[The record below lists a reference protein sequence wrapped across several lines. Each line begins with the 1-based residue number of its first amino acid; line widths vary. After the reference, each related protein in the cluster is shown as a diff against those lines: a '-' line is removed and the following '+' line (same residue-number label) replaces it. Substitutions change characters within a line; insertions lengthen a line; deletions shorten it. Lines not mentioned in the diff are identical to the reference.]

1 MIERTKEDKIRQI
14 LMNED
19 PDFLTAE
26 KQLNF
31 LSNIAEVRSIGFDRF
46 RYQIINKN
54 GSGGGNNS
62 TMNIGYSQLQ

>member
-1 MIERTKEDKIRQI
+1 
-14 LMNED
+14 MNED
-19 PDFLTAE
+19 PDFMTAE

-54 GSGGGNNS
+54 GNHS
-62 TMNIGYSQLQ
+62 TMNIGMMSQL

>member
-1 MIERTKEDKIRQI
+1 VIERTKEDKIRQI

-19 PDFLTAE
+19 PDFMTAE

-54 GSGGGNNS
+54 GNHS
-62 TMNIGYSQLQ
+62 TMNIGMMSQL